1 MLYPYKQSIIN
12 RGDSSLIQRVPWN
25 LRIVQNLLAYR
36 EIRTQRVQRL
46 LLCALCTYH
55 RFHILG

>member
-36 EIRTQRVQRL
+36 EIRTQSSTSTLMCIVYL
-46 LLCALCTYH
+46 S
-55 RFHILG
+55 